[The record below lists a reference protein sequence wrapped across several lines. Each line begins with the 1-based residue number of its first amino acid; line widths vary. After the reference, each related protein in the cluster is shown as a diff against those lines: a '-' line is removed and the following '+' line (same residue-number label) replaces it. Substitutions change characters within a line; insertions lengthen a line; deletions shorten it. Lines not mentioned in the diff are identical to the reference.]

1 LFDHLAR
8 IVRYL
13 LSQGA
18 DVDLPTLGGK
28 VTALMLAAKSGKS
41 ETLRVLWE
49 GGASLIAKDISGQT
63 AAHFAAQEDRGECL
77 ETLHAL
83 CLEQIGQLQT
93 AAANEAEKMASLGLS
108 APAPSTADR
117 LPSSRPGST
126 ANATM
131 TEDDVMATQVI
142 PSVQLTI
149 DSPSK
154 NGTRPLHVAAAFASL
169 NAIEVLVRLGVE
181 VNAQDNMRETAMHRA
196 ARRNYFECYDFLK
209 TSGGADEMIKNLMG
223 ESPLDVLYDR

>member
-1 LFDHLAR
+1 
-8 IVRYL
+8 VRYL

-18 DVDLPTLGGK
+18 DVDLPTVGGK
-28 VTALMLAAKSGKS
+28 VTPLMQAAKSGMS

-63 AAHFAAQEDRGECL
+63 AAHFAAQEDRGECIAM
-77 ETLHAL
+77 LHTL
-83 CLEQIGQLQT
+83 CLEQIERLQNE
-93 AAANEAEKMASLGLS
+93 AAGEAEKMAAMGLVGTVNT
-108 APAPSTADR
+108 TADKA
-117 LPSSRPGST
+117 SIIS
-126 ANATM
+126 AA
-131 TEDDVMATQVI
+131 TEDDIKAAQTP
-142 PSVQLTI
+142 PSVSLVI

-169 NAIEVLVRLGVE
+169 GAMEVLVRLGAE

-209 TSGGADEMIKNLMG
+209 MAGGDDKIRNLMG
-223 ESPLDVLYDR
+223 ETPSDVLFDR